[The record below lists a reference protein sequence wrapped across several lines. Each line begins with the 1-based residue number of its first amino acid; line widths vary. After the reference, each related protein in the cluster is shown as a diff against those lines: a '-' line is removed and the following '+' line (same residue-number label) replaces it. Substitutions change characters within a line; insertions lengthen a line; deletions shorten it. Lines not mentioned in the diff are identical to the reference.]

1 MNLCRWASQLNPAAI
16 QETRMIEEADIQW
29 VWQSNV
35 SKSRNRLFGSV
46 VATVYL
52 RQTHDNDLPFVSQSL
67 ESQDLIRHARI
78 EPLLIQY
85 LQIIDDH
92 EHLRRRGRKASSNV
106 VGTDLIRII
115 DQELVR
121 ETGQDR
127 MPLRP
132 G

>member
-1 MNLCRWASQLNPAAI
+1 
-16 QETRMIEEADIQW
+16 MIEEADIQW

-67 ESQDLIRHARI
+67 ESQDLIRDARI
-78 EPLLIQY
+78 EPFLIQY

-92 EHLRRRGRKASSNV
+92 EHLRRCGRKASSNV
-106 VGTDLIRII
+106 IGTDLIRII
-115 DQELVR
+115 DQKPISEI
-121 ETGQDR
+121 E
-127 MPLRP
+127 
-132 G
+132 